1 MKKRYFL
8 SAFASLLCLMMSA
21 ADLTGKRI
29 YVNPGHG
36 SFGANDRPMA
46 TIPFPNLKT
55 TGMPDT
61 CGFYETNTNLWKCL
75 YLGKR
80 LEQAG
85 AYVMYSRK
93 QNGPWPYTMVDG
105 DYPDYTREG
114 YNALPDIEKYNRNLS
129 EICEEVEAN
138 NMDLFISVHSNANTD
153 GTTAN
158 YPLWLYRGTDAAPTD
173 FEKESKAVGAAIWPY
188 RFAMMA
194 AGYDQASSYTTSQ
207 NLRGDINFY
216 GSSSTRHSAVSGKDY
231 TGYLGVLKHGTIGG
245 LFEGYFHTYQ
255 PARHRALNHDHC
267 HMEGYSYY
275 QGIIDYFGADKDTK
289 GYILGTVKD
298 LHEKISHPLFNYAP
312 KTNDQWLP
320 CNGAVVTLYKAGAK
334 VADYKVDD
342 FFNGVFYFGDLEPGE
357 DYTLDATC
365 DGYFPLYKEYK
376 TPIKV
381 EANKVVFPMIFLEGE
396 DYEQAKEV
404 YYTYPEPLLPP
415 YVSLASSYTFSSP
428 SVKSADALQG
438 KTIRRTIIRDSETM
452 YVLAL
457 DESNDPYLYLINP
470 KSMTVTATLPTD
482 FCTVSPEGKLR
493 LSDIAVTA
501 EGVLIGCN
509 EEKTTF
515 TPSNKWLVYK
525 WTVDDSGAW
534 TGEVWLN
541 NTTNETAGNFSNAI
555 SGSTLAYAGT
565 LDEGTLYST
574 AYTIGSDAH
583 AVRYF
588 LYTISGGNYA
598 GALRNQDASHKLTEM
613 GDNIRFTISPLADNK
628 VIITNDSIA
637 PIEWEVVNATAQA
650 PKLTVMSDDFK
661 GMQGVGFFKYAKHSL
676 MVAPATADA
685 KNVGL
690 VLYDVTD
697 GIDKP
702 RLLTTNTA
710 LDAANTV
717 YAAAAATV
725 AEEDIALWLVK
736 DNSVT
741 YFTTS
746 GVSQP
751 LPAHISAYNLQL
763 TYNESEQEYTFTYTA
778 SADAVATDIVFYQ
791 EGFESGRQ
799 AVAPAKKGVNTVVI
813 KKADLPIFSGS
824 DATWAVSLRGENVA
838 TWGKVFADNSMLVS
852 STTRVFNT
860 VDNNPESDYFGRL
873 YIMRRAGS
881 SASADRPKNGIFVYN
896 PDYTPVNTELL
907 KGGVEFGNPT
917 RLSVASDGYVFQ
929 ADWADGYSGVYVI
942 NPADLNGSF
951 TQFFQGDRN
960 SAGVFTNGG
969 TAVGS
974 STPGLNVYGSGADTK
989 LVVYNED
996 ASGTLPANG
1005 LVIYNI
1011 GQPDGSILHSWG
1023 EAPSA
1028 VIPLTKQANTEGTPV
1043 ATSHGV
1049 FVSQVRS
1056 AGNNNSA
1063 APSLMFYD
1071 YSGNCLLSS
1080 DLEPY
1085 KDIIDGSN
1093 GGGYA
1098 VSADESLLVLNGGS
1112 KQFYVFDIIWN
1123 GDTPQLRLRYE
1134 YEHGI
1139 TAIRQMNFDFAGNLI
1154 CSGESGITIFTL
1166 PTDENI
1172 TTIPAKKALTVN
1184 KGAGGTAVEG
1194 VILSEKTLA
1203 LKRGETCQ
1211 LQYAVMPV
1219 SSVNKDITWET
1230 TDPAVATVADGLIT
1244 AVASGQTTIT
1254 IRTAEGNFSAVCQV
1268 SVTTPVLG
1276 VSLDIQQKEVQV
1288 GETFSLKAIVNP
1300 EDADNVNVL
1309 WETSSSK
1316 VAQVNNGEVFA
1327 RKAGEAVIT
1336 VTTEDGGYT
1345 ASCKVTVKPVSVTG
1359 VTLSEES
1366 LTLNI
1371 GEQTQLVATV
1381 QPDNA
1386 ADKSVTWS
1394 SSNESVVTVTEGF
1407 VQALAPGEAVIT
1419 VTTTDGSFTAT
1430 CLVTVNPILVT
1441 AIELNMYEL
1450 DLNEGE
1456 TFTLVATLVPD
1467 NATDRTITWSSS
1479 DEAVATVVD
1488 GVVTAAAE
1496 GEAVITV
1503 TSVSGAST
1511 VCNVRVTR
1519 IDDGLEALEAS
1530 GIYYRDG
1537 IICNGQGLPLAVF
1550 DLQGR
1555 CVAQGNG
1562 DINLTMMPSAVYII
1576 RAGNLSVK
1584 VVR

>member
-8 SAFASLLCLMMSA
+8 LAFASLLCLMMSA

-36 SFGANDRPMA
+36 SFGPDDRPMA

-105 DYPDYTREG
+105 DYPDYWWDSSQEEG
-114 YNALPDIEKYNRNLS
+114 HPLPTSYNGNPDYTKYNRNLS

-216 GSSSTRHSAVSGKDY
+216 NKSSTRHSAVSGKDY

-298 LHEKISHPLFNYAP
+298 LHEKIVHKLFNYSP

-342 FFNGVFYFGDLEPGE
+342 FYNGVFYFGDLEPGE

-365 DGYFPLYKEYK
+365 DGYKPLFDEYK
-376 TPIKV
+376 TPVSVKANTVTYPMIYLESETYEPPKV
-381 EANKVVFPMIFLEGE
+381 EWK
-396 DYEQAKEV
+396 DYMDPVQPAW
-404 YYTYPEPLLPP
+404 LGL
-415 YVSLASSYTFSSP
+415 SGSYTFSDP
-428 SVKSADALQG
+428 HEASVAELAG
-438 KTIRRTIIRDSETM
+438 KTIHRSLLRDDTTM
-452 YVLAL
+452 YVLAF
-457 DESNDPYLYLINP
+457 DSAGEPYLYLVNP
-470 KSMTVTATLPTD
+470 STMTLRQQLST
-482 FCTVSPEGKLR
+482 EGTQGSLRKLG
-493 LSDIAVTA
+493 DIALTA
-501 EGVLIGCN
+501 DGVLIGCN
-509 EEKTTF
+509 YSENQFNDDYVNSDSQTGVRGTFRVYKWEDLSAAPIEMFNTQYSCNWYGGNIGDAMTVSGTIDDFTLVTTCPTRSGSGVLRLAVFAATDGNLVSTMRSQDPNNETLPLTLPNYGWDMQLKPSPLHDGAFMLIGSLTGVTEISFNADATAPTYYGKTTF
-515 TPSNKWLVYK
+515 TAP
-525 WTVDDSGAW
+525 GA
-534 TGEVWLN
+534 T
-541 NTTNETAGNFSNAI
+541 
-555 SGSTLAYAGT
+555 
-565 LDEGTLYST
+565 
-574 AYTIGSDAH
+574 
-583 AVRYF
+583 
-588 LYTISGGNYA
+588 
-598 GALRNQDASHKLTEM
+598 
-613 GDNIRFTISPLADNK
+613 
-628 VIITNDSIA
+628 
-637 PIEWEVVNATAQA
+637 
-650 PKLTVMSDDFK
+650 
-661 GMQGVGFFKYAKHSL
+661 FFKYAKHVV
-676 MVAPATADA
+676 MAVPVADG
-685 KNVGL
+685 VEI
-690 VLYDVTD
+690 YDVTN
-697 GIDKP
+697 GLENAVLIN
-702 RLLTTNTA
+702 TNTHVVLPA
-710 LDAANTV
+710 PAPRHVVKEGEEPYNLV
-717 YAAAAATV
+717 AATV
-725 AEEDIALWLVK
+725 KAEDMTLYRFFN
-736 DNSVT
+736 DNITV
-741 YFTTS
+741 YTTV
-746 GVSQP
+746 GADQP
-751 LPAHISAYNLQL
+751 LIKGIYAYDL
-763 TYNESEQEYTFTYTA
+763 TVEQPQEGMHLFKFKA
-778 SADAVATDIVFYQ
+778 NADAAYAQIFFYDQ
-791 EGFESGRQ
+791 EGNYATSIYINEVKEGANEFEMSDELLPGNVGDTYAWSIELTGEEVGRWN
-799 AVAPAKKGVNTVVI
+799 K
-813 KKADLPIFSGS
+813 IFE
-824 DATWAVSLRGENVA
+824 D
-838 TWGKVFADNSMLVS
+838 KSMLVS

-860 VDNNPESDYFGRL
+860 VDNNPESDYFGRIYL
-873 YIMRRAGS
+873 MRRAGS

-974 STPGLNVYGSGADTK
+974 STPGLNIYGRGADTK

-1063 APSLMFYD
+1063 APSLVFYD
-1071 YSGNCLLSS
+1071 YSGNCLFSS
-1080 DLEPY
+1080 DADPY
-1085 KDIIDGSN
+1085 KEIIDGSN

-1098 VSADESLLVLNGGS
+1098 VTQDESVLVLNGGS
-1112 KQFYVFDIIWN
+1112 QQFYVFDITWTD
-1123 GDTPQLRLRYE
+1123 DTPSLTLRYE
-1134 YEHGI
+1134 YEHNLG
-1139 TAIRQMNFDFAGNLI
+1139 AIRQMNFDYAGNLV
-1154 CSGESGITIFTL
+1154 CSGEGGLFILAMPHTH
-1166 PTDENI
+1166 NI
-1172 TTIPAKKALTVN
+1172 VETPARDAVVKTEAPAEILVE
-1184 KGAGGTAVEG
+1184 AVELDQTE
-1194 VILSEKTLA
+1194 LS
-1203 LKRGETCQ
+1203 LK
-1211 LQYAVMPV
+1211 
-1219 SSVNKDITWET
+1219 
-1230 TDPAVATVADGLIT
+1230 
-1244 AVASGQTTIT
+1244 
-1254 IRTAEGNFSAVCQV
+1254 
-1268 SVTTPVLG
+1268 
-1276 VSLDIQQKEVQV
+1276 V
-1288 GETFSLKAIVNP
+1288 GETA
-1300 EDADNVNVL
+1300 
-1309 WETSSSK
+1309 
-1316 VAQVNNGEVFA
+1316 
-1327 RKAGEAVIT
+1327 
-1336 VTTEDGGYT
+1336 
-1345 ASCKVTVKPVSVTG
+1345 
-1359 VTLSEES
+1359 TL
-1366 LTLNI
+1366 
-1371 GEQTQLVATV
+1371 
-1381 QPDNA
+1381 
-1386 ADKSVTWS
+1386 
-1394 SSNESVVTVTEGF
+1394 
-1407 VQALAPGEAVIT
+1407 
-1419 VTTTDGSFTAT
+1419 TAT
-1430 CLVTVNPILVT
+1430 IFP
-1441 AIELNMYEL
+1441 
-1450 DLNEGE
+1450 DD
-1456 TFTLVATLVPD
+1456 ATNQDVV
-1467 NATDRTITWSSS
+1467 WSSS

-1488 GVVTAAAE
+1488 GVVTAVAE
-1496 GEAVITV
+1496 GEALITV
-1503 TSVSGAST
+1503 TAVDGGSAAQ
-1511 VCNVRVTR
+1511 CLVRVSR

-1530 GIYYRDG
+1530 GIYYRNG

-1576 RAGNLSVK
+1576 RTGNLSVK